1 MLHVP
6 QSRQTDTGMD
16 TTLFPLPLT
25 PIEHVFFKQDRPTH
39 PIQFFCRLR
48 FAGVLNEEVLRE
60 ALCKTIERHPVFQA
74 VVHATSDECCHWQDS
89 RGITPGLRWL
99 DQEPEESYPH
109 STFLD
114 IQKTP
119 GLEITVVAG
128 RARSDLIVQVHHA
141 ACDGIG
147 SLDFLADLLTMY
159 ANCLSGIQTY
169 RLRQLKTE
177 QFRRRGQFGVTF
189 WKWLRSPCC
198 AISALVRVMRFSTRK
213 PVPLMPQR
221 PDYGDSRLPADYPEG
236 CFHRFS
242 REESAAIQSVARK
255 FGRPINNL
263 LSRDLFL
270 ALERWRTAEGYAG
283 AEDWLRIVIPTS
295 LRTLAQ
301 RTLPV
306 ANLVSNLYLDH
317 QASELQDPDKI
328 LVEIDRE
335 IKLLKRNQLGLMFSG
350 IFGILERFPKL
361 FRKTVGRDRCWGTML
376 LTNLGPVLTNCF
388 LPRRDGCLE
397 LADLVLDNVEM
408 LPGIPAYQCVN
419 FSVNLYGGRLS
430 LGMSYDSR
438 AITVERARNL
448 LDCFV
453 AQIRQS
459 AAVSPTVQGQAR
471 EAA

>member
-1 MLHVP
+1 
-6 QSRQTDTGMD
+6 
-16 TTLFPLPLT
+16 
-25 PIEHVFFKQDRPTH
+25 
-39 PIQFFCRLR
+39 
-48 FAGVLNEEVLRE
+48 
-60 ALCKTIERHPVFQA
+60 
-74 VVHATSDECCHWQDS
+74 
-89 RGITPGLRWL
+89 
-99 DQEPEESYPH
+99 
-109 STFLD
+109 
-114 IQKTP
+114 
-119 GLEITVVAG
+119 
-128 RARSDLIVQVHHA
+128 
-141 ACDGIG
+141 
-147 SLDFLADLLTMY
+147 
-159 ANCLSGIQTY
+159 
-169 RLRQLKTE
+169 
-177 QFRRRGQFGVTF
+177 
-189 WKWLRSPCC
+189 
-198 AISALVRVMRFSTRK
+198 
-213 PVPLMPQR
+213 MPQR
-221 PDYGDSRLPADYPEG
+221 PDYGDNRLPADYPED

-301 RTLPV
+301 RTMPV

-335 IKLLKRNQLGLMFSG
+335 IKLLKRSQLGLMFSN

-419 FSVNLYGGRLS
+419 FSVSLYGGRLS
-430 LGMSYDSR
+430 LGMSCDSR
-438 AITVERARNL
+438 VITVERAKNL

-453 AQIRQS
+453 AQICQS
-459 AAVSPTVQGQAR
+459 AAVSPALQWQAR

>member
-1 MLHVP
+1 
-6 QSRQTDTGMD
+6 MD

-25 PIEHVFFKQDRPTH
+25 PIERVFFEQDRPTH

-48 FAGVLNEEVLRE
+48 FTGVLNEEVLRE
-60 ALCKTIERHPVFQA
+60 ALRKTIERHPVFRA
-74 VVHATSDECCHWQDS
+74 VVSSTSDARCHWQDS
-89 RGITPGLRWL
+89 GGNVPALRWL
-99 DQEPEESYPH
+99 DQEPGEDYPR

-128 RARSDLIVQVHHA
+128 RTRSDLIVQVHHA

-147 SLDFLADLLTMY
+147 SLDFLADFLTMY
-159 ANCLSGIQTY
+159 ANCLSGTQTY

-177 QFRRRGQFGVTF
+177 QFKQRGQFGVTF
-189 WKWLRSPCC
+189 WKWLRAPCFT
-198 AISALVRVMRFSTRK
+198 ILSVVRAVQFSLGK

-221 PDYGDSRLPADYPEG
+221 PDYGNSRLPADYPEG

-242 REESAAIQSVARK
+242 REESAVIQSVADK
-255 FGRPINNL
+255 SGTSINNL

-270 ALERWRTAEGYAG
+270 ALDRWRNAQGYSG
-283 AEDWLRIVIPTS
+283 ADDWLRIVIPTS

-301 RTLPV
+301 RTMPV
-306 ANLVSNLYLDH
+306 ANLVSNLYLDY
-317 QASELQDPDKI
+317 QASGLQDPDKV
-328 LVEIDRE
+328 LFEIDRE
-335 IKLLKRNQLGLMFSG
+335 IELLKRSRLGLMFSN
-350 IFGILERFPKL
+350 IFGILERFPRL
-361 FRKTVGRDRCWGTML
+361 FQETAGRDRCWATML
-376 LTNLGPVLTNCF
+376 LTNLGPALANCF

-397 LADLVLDNVEM
+397 LDDLVLDNVEM

-419 FSVNLYGGRLS
+419 FSISLYAGRLS

-438 AITVERARNL
+438 VISAERAKNL

-453 AQIRQS
+453 AQICQS
-459 AAVSPTVQGQAR
+459 AAICPAERVESH